1 MMPGQNTPPLRR
13 GVATIADLYARS
25 IVDPACGCWIW
36 QGANVGGAARI
47 WSLDLDD
54 LEKKV
59 LSGPRA
65 VWYITHGTPLGD
77 AVAYMTCWRKGCVWP
92 THVRAAASR
101 GEANSQAALAGV
113 YRRSPSAR
121 QANAVNARKARQ
133 ARGVVDT
140 PPEVVLA
147 VRAAAGTGTQE
158 EIGHRLGLKKT
169 VASRILRGETYR
181 HLLSHGQPLRTA
193 PAEAAA

>member
-1 MMPGQNTPPLRR
+1 MMASPHTTPLRR

-25 IVDPACGCWIW
+25 IVDAASGCWIW
-36 QGANVGGAARI
+36 QGARTHGSARI
-47 WSLDLDD
+47 WTLNLDD
-54 LEKKV
+54 LEKMV

-65 VWYITHGTPLGD
+65 VWYITHGTALGER
-77 AVAYMTCWRKGCVWP
+77 VAYMSCWHKGCVCP
-92 THVRAAASR
+92 AHVRSAPSR
-101 GEANSQAALAGV
+101 GQANSEAARAGV
-113 YRRSPSAR
+113 YRRSPAAR

-158 EIGHRLGLKKT
+158 QIGRRLGLTKT
-169 VASRILRGETYR
+169 VASRILRGETFR
-181 HLLSHGQPLRTA
+181 HLLPTMTQAQSMEQRG
-193 PAEAAA
+193 